1 MSQRSLRTRLGV
13 AFAAVALGAVALT
26 ACSGETES
34 TVAEGTDTT
43 GTTEEVDYFFSEGDA
58 PENPERVLALWRVGS
73 VLADL
78 GVVPVG
84 ALEGELAE
92 EELTDEQWA
101 TVDDVPAVGTY
112 EGVDIEKVIELDPD
126 LIIGMD
132 NGGLSMDYAEL
143 AELYPVRILD
153 IAEPVDVWRNYET
166 VADLT
171 GTTSQ
176 FDEGQ
181 AALDERLAAIKTEYG
196 AALAGVPVTQVNVT
210 QGEIWLSTSKSL
222 VYERLEAAGFDYNS
236 ALTDDPDRY
245 VAPLTRENI
254 PSLADQGAI
263 FYQINYDGSVSPDVQ
278 SLLDEP
284 AFKELPAVQAG
295 MLFPVRGS
303 TIYTFAAANAM
314 ADDLEAAAQAISEK
328 SGS

>member
-1 MSQRSLRTRLGV
+1 M
-13 AFAAVALGAVALT
+13 
-26 ACSGETES
+26 
-34 TVAEGTDTT
+34 
-43 GTTEEVDYFFSEGDA
+43 
-58 PENPERVLALWRVGS
+58 
-73 VLADL
+73 
-78 GVVPVG
+78 
-84 ALEGELAE
+84 
-92 EELTDEQWA
+92 
-101 TVDDVPAVGTY
+101 
-112 EGVDIEKVIELDPD
+112 
-126 LIIGMD
+126 
-132 NGGLSMDYAEL
+132 
-143 AELYPVRILD
+143 
-153 IAEPVDVWRNYET
+153 
-166 VADLT
+166 
-171 GTTSQ
+171 
-176 FDEGQ
+176 
-181 AALDERLAAIKTEYG
+181 
-196 AALAGVPVTQVNVT
+196 TQVNVT

-278 SLLDEP
+278 S

>member
-1 MSQRSLRTRLGV
+1 MSQRSLRTRIGA

-26 ACSGETES
+26 ACSSETEN
-34 TVAEGTDTT
+34 TAAEGTDST
-43 GTTEEVDYFFSEGDA
+43 GTVEEVDYFFSEGDA
-58 PENPERVLALWRVGS
+58 PENPQRVLALWRVGS
-73 VLADL
+73 LLADL

-84 ALEGELAE
+84 ALDGELAE
-92 EELTDEQWA
+92 EELTAEQWA
-101 TVDDVPAVGTY
+101 PVSDVPVVGTY

-166 VADLT
+166 VANLT
-171 GTTSQ
+171 GATSE

-181 AALDERLAAIKTEYG
+181 AALDARLAEIKSEYG
-196 AALAGVPVTQVNVT
+196 AGLAGKQVTQVNVT
-210 QGEIWLSTSKSL
+210 AGEIWMSTSKSL
-222 VYERLEAAGFDYNS
+222 LYERLIDAGFDYNAS
-236 ALTDDPDRY
+236 LTENPDRY
-245 VAPLTRENI
+245 VKELTRENI
-254 PSLADQGAI
+254 PSLADQDAI
-263 FYQINYDGSVSPDVQ
+263 FYQINFDGSITPDVQ
-278 SLLDEP
+278 ALLDEP

-295 MLFPVRGS
+295 MLFPVRGA
-303 TIYTFAAANAM
+303 TIYTFSAADAM
-314 ADDLEAAAQAISEK
+314 ADDLEAAAKAITEK